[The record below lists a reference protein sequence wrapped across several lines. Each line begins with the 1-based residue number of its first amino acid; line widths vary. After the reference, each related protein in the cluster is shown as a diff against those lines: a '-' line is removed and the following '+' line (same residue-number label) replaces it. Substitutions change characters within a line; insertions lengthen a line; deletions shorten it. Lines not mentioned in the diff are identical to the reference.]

1 MEMDRLTI
9 AWTGH
14 GGVLPVLKKLSKL
27 DLPINI
33 KGQIEVLQ
41 SGIADRVERAK
52 RGGRRTRRR
61 RRRGRGHRRTR
72 HKRRHK
78 RRKSRRRRQR
88 GKRYTRR

>member
-27 DLPINI
+27 DLPVNI
-33 KGQIEVLQ
+33 EGQIEVLQ
-41 SGIADRVERAK
+41 GGIEDRVVK
-52 RGGRRTRRR
+52 TKKGGRRTRRKR
-61 RRRGRGHRRTR
+61 RSHGNRRTR
-72 HKRRHK
+72 YKRRHK
-78 RRKSRRRRQR
+78 RRKSRRRRKR